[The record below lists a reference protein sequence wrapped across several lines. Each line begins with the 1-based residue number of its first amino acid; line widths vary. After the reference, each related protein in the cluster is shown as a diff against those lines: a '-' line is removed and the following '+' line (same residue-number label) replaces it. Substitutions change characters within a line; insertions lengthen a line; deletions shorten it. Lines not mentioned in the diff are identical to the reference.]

1 MYKRQAFEH
10 SIPDWLA
17 ATLEKELGANW
28 EKEMMALNE
37 QAPTILRANSLKTSA
52 KHLIEELKHENVE
65 SFTINGFKDAVQLE
79 EKKNVFLTSAFKDGL
94 FEVQDAGSVS
104 YTHLDVYKRQVL
116 RC

>member
-1 MYKRQAFEH
+1 
-10 SIPDWLA
+10 
-17 ATLEKELGANW
+17 LGANW

-94 FEVQDAGSVS
+94 FEVQDAGSQKIAEFLEVKPNAS
-104 YTHLDVYKRQVL
+104 GRCL
-116 RC
+116 RRSWWKNASPCCYDGK